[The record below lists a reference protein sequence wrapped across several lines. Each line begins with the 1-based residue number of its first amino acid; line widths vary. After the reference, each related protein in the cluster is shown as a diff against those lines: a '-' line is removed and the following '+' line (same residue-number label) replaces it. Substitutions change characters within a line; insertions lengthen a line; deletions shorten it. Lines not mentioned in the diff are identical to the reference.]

1 VAAQRLWHCLSVLNI
16 HAVQCLSTCTF
27 QHPSAE
33 ASEPW
38 TGLYGEVVPNILIS
52 CVKSMLL
59 LLLLQV
65 ATLFDEDGIEVRF
78 INSDA
83 QGNGIK

>member
-1 VAAQRLWHCLSVLNI
+1 LL
-16 HAVQCLSTCTF
+16 
-27 QHPSAE
+27 
-33 ASEPW
+33 
-38 TGLYGEVVPNILIS
+38 
-52 CVKSMLL
+52 LL

-78 INSDA
+78 INADA

>member
-1 VAAQRLWHCLSVLNI
+1 VRAASAGA
-16 HAVQCLSTCTF
+16 AVWL
-27 QHPSAE
+27 
-33 ASEPW
+33 
-38 TGLYGEVVPNILIS
+38 S
-52 CVKSMLL
+52 CVL

-78 INSDA
+78 INADA